1 MLELDELTMVFTSKP
16 MIVGVVPQSNS
27 GAVVGE
33 EGWVNRGLVV
43 GFMWWM
49 RVVVGE
55 LVKELKIGAA

>member
-1 MLELDELTMVFTSKP
+1 